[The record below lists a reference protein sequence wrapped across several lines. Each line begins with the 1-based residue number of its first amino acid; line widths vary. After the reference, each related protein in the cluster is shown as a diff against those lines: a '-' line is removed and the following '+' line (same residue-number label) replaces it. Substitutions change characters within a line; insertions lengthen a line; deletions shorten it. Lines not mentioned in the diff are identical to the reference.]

1 MKTEKLV
8 AKTEKTPMKTEKLVA
23 KIEAMV
29 YTTDLMAVVP
39 SMTAFSDG
47 KEASSAP
54 LIKGPAGFLVAHFG
68 NLVQSTEFPNVVL
81 DTLAR
86 KAGLGDG
93 AVKVARPKGR
103 PRKSEN
109 VKKTKTPTEALGKK
123 TPTKKTPTKALCKK
137 TPTKAL
143 GKKTP
148 TKALGKKTPTK
159 ALGKKSP
166 EKEKQ
171 EKSRLFGV
179 MYYKNNHFI
188 GIRAKTG
195 QKNQVLSFGG
205 KAATSK
211 TKDQMVE
218 IGRKVSLFM
227 DEGRSTEEA
236 KEKASTMLAL

>member
-148 TKALGKKTPTK
+148 TKALGKK
-159 ALGKKSP
+159 SP